1 MLEIQTFL
9 SLGFAT
15 NTSFINYKL
24 FKTHSKTNPLNLPLT
39 QSQTIEQ
46 THWKT
51 KNKLTYRAMPEIH
64 KFSQAEIKVTFTFTW
79 VHCWHYFYKL
89 YCTNQ
94 ITNCGSSVFFFSF
107 FFCLRSA
114 WLALWEIKIGFLKPR
129 SPELYFTTTSPRI
142 FFNKCLF

>member
-15 NTSFINYKL
+15 NTTFINYKL

-64 KFSQAEIKVTFTFTW
+64 KFSQAAIKVTSLSHGFTADTTFTNYIALIRSPI
-79 VHCWHYFYKL
+79 VEA
-89 YCTNQ
+89 
-94 ITNCGSSVFFFSF
+94 VFFFSF
-107 FFCLRSA
+107 FFCLRSV
-114 WLALWEIKIGFLKPR
+114 WLALWEIKIAFLKPR